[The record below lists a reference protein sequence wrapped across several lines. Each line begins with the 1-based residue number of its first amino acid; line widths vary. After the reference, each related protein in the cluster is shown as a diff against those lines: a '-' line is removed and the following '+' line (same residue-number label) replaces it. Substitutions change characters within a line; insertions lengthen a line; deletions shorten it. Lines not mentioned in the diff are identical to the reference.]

1 MKKIVAICVLISLVL
16 MLSGCALLFTG
27 GKAEMNVTSD
37 PEGAEVWVNGVSY
50 GKTPVKFKLKTNQ
63 KYTFEF
69 KKEGYKPEIRVIE
82 NKIGVGWVILDVLAG
97 LAPVIVDVYTGAWYV
112 LDQKNVD
119 AQLERQQPKP

>member
-1 MKKIVAICVLISLVL
+1 MI
-16 MLSGCALLFTG
+16 
-27 GKAEMNVTSD
+27 
-37 PEGAEVWVNGVSY
+37 
-50 GKTPVKFKLKTNQ
+50 Q

-69 KKEGYKPEIRVIE
+69 KKEGYKPVIRVIE